1 MATRTTV
8 DVLMLLTLALATV
21 GEAVFGFPGIVGGF
35 AIGFGLMELVIGHGL
50 TGIRRGALAGLTVS
64 FGLGTLL
71 LI

>member
-1 MATRTTV
+1 MPTTRTI
-8 DVLMLLTLALATV
+8 DVLMVLTLALATL

-35 AIGFGLMELVIGHGL
+35 AIGFGLMEVGIGHGL
-50 TGIRRGALAGLTVS
+50 TGIRRGLVAGLMVS